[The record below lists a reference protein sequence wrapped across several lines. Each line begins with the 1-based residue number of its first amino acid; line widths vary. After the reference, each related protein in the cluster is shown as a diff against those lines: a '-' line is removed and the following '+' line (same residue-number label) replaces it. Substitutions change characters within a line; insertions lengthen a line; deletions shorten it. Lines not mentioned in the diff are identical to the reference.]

1 MAKMTALEVLNEVL
15 RNVGESTVTILTSL
29 TGVQYLAWQKIT
41 EAIQDISTDENSRW
55 QFLESFGKLT
65 LTTSNYSYPIT
76 GFTTGTDLMREDKES
91 IIQTDSGNN
100 VKYISAQE
108 FDQKYPKGITTA
120 MIGYP
125 DEYTKYAGSFVF
137 NKQSNSTHNG
147 KFVNFRYWHLPT
159 YYSTASASGT
169 GDIPEP
175 FDRTLLVALATL
187 KVLVYLGSNEAA
199 VYKVQV
205 FGDGRDVPGSLDKM
219 KNLYSSPE
227 LKPRFSYQL

>member
-1 MAKMTALEVLNEVL
+1 MAKLIALEVLNEVL
-15 RNVGESTVTILTSL
+15 RNVGESTVSVLTSL
-29 TGVQYLAWQKIT
+29 TGIQYLAWQKIT
-41 EAIQDISTDENSRW
+41 ESIQDISTDENSRW
-55 QFLESFGKLT
+55 QFLESFGKIT
-65 LTTSNYSYPIT
+65 LVSGSYSYPIT

-91 IIQTDSGNN
+91 LVQANSGNN
-100 VKYISAQE
+100 VKYITAQE
-108 FDQKYPKGITTA
+108 FDQKYQKGISTD
-120 MIGYP
+120 IVGYP
-125 DEYTKYAGSFVF
+125 DEYTKFGGSFIF

-147 KFVNFRYWHLPT
+147 KFVNFRYWKLPT
-159 YYSTASASGT
+159 YYSTASESGT

-205 FGDGRDVPGSLDKM
+205 FGDGRDIVGSLDKM

-227 LKPRFSYQL
+227 LKPRVSYQF